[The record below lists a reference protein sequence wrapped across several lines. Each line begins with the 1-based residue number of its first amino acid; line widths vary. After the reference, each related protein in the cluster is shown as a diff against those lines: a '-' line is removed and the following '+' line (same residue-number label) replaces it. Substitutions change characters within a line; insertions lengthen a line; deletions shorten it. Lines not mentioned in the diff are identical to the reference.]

1 MQREVRGTN
10 FPVQPTLL
18 PPAPYLGAELTLL
31 LYSAF
36 ASLPWPGFP
45 LRSSLLP
52 TIPLVLLARPTSW
65 NTISESLYLHK
76 SHHVFLAHPG
86 FLSYRKLTKVSFFRK
101 ALFARILLKA
111 VLRYKFII
119 KHPLG
124 TWSVSYAGDTSI
136 KRRTA
141 LLSLSFCCSR
151 GHRK

>member
-1 MQREVRGTN
+1 MHAKQGCRETVQRGARGMN
-10 FPVQPTLL
+10 FPVQSTLL

-31 LYSAF
+31 FYSAF

-45 LRSSLLP
+45 LCSSLLP

-65 NTISESLYLHK
+65 DTISESLYLHK

-111 VLRYKFII
+111 VLHISLLLSTHLAPGVF
-119 KHPLG
+119 HMLG
-124 TWSVSYAGDTSI
+124 T
-136 KRRTA
+136 
-141 LLSLSFCCSR
+141 
-151 GHRK
+151 HQ